1 VRQYY
6 APRSLVLKLFM
17 ITFVA
22 PFLLVTI
29 VVLIVSASLPSSV
42 AISAYQPYL
51 GTKVYDKDDQLVYEF
66 AKERRV
72 VLTNEEVP
80 EMLKAAVL
88 SIEDANFYRHSAID
102 VFGIVRAI
110 MKNIFKGKLTQGGST
125 ITQQLARNMYLTH
138 ERTMT
143 RKIKEIILAYKIE
156 FVFSKNDILRMYLN
170 QIYLGS
176 GAYGMGAAA
185 DMYFNKNVKDLT
197 VSEAAMLAGMARS
210 GTYYSPYA
218 NPEETLSR
226 RNLVLYAMAENNIIS
241 YEDYKVYSA
250 EPITVQ
256 PKRSQY
262 SELAPYF
269 FEEVRRQLVA
279 EFGSDVIFT
288 GGLNVYTTLD
298 KKLQELANEAVQVN
312 LKEISERNKYM
323 YRPLKLQNLGNPRY
337 SLKTNMILEGK
348 VIEVNDKE
356 KRVYIDMGA
365 GMRAYMSVAQKDW
378 GWDVNPLTY
387 FKAGEPIVV
396 KYRWADFDKNI
407 MEVLWEREPYTQVAF
422 VGMEPKTGYIVAQ
435 IGGADFKESQ
445 FNRVTQSKLSI
456 GSTIKP
462 LYYAAAIESR
472 QYTMASVFLDSPFV
486 WETPGGSQADWRPR
500 NYDDKFTGPL
510 TLYSALAMSINVV
523 SAKLMKEIGET
534 TAVEFMRRIGVE
546 SDMPAVP
553 SLSVGVAEISPLE
566 LARAYCTFASGGQKV
581 TPIYI
586 RKITD
591 TAGNVIKENTPQPTQ
606 VISPQLAFIMN
617 NMNRGIYEIGT
628 AAFFHGAFNLNHG
641 VISGK
646 TGTTDGPTDLWLVAY
661 TPNLLL
667 TSWIG
672 FDYKQLL
679 GAPEYGGL
687 AHGKGFSKILNEMMR
702 GKEKDA
708 WPVPEGVVSAFV
720 NRIDG
725 RLAKSGDKGVTMWF
739 FPGTQPTEYSEGG
752 DFGDISEL

>member
-1 VRQYY
+1 MRQYY
-6 APRSLVLKLFM
+6 ASSSFVFKLFAASFIAPLLIII
-17 ITFVA
+17 IT
-22 PFLLVTI
+22 
-29 VVLIVSASLPSSV
+29 VVIVSASLPSPV

-66 AKERRV
+66 AKERRI
-72 VLTNEEVP
+72 VLANEEVP

-88 SIEDANFYRHSAID
+88 SIEDSNFYRHSAID
-102 VFGIVRAI
+102 VFGIVRAMI
-110 MKNIFKGKLTQGGST
+110 KNVFKGKLTQGGST
-125 ITQQLARNMYLTH
+125 ITQQLARNMYLSH

-143 RKIKEIILAYKIE
+143 RKIKEIVLAYKIE
-156 FVFSKNDILRMYLN
+156 FVFTKDDILRMYLN

-185 DMYFNKNVKDLT
+185 DMYFNKTVKELT
-197 VSEAAMLAGMARS
+197 VSETAMLAGMARS
-210 GTYYSPYA
+210 GTFYSPYA

-226 RNLVLYAMAENNIIS
+226 RNLVLYSMVENNVIT
-241 YEDYKVYSA
+241 YDEYKTYSA
-250 EPITVQ
+250 EPIAVQ

-298 KKLQELANEAVQVN
+298 SKLQELSNKAMQIN
-312 LKEISERNKYM
+312 LKELSDRNKYS
-323 YRPLKLQNLGNPRY
+323 YRPMKLQNLGNPRY
-337 SLKTNMILEGK
+337 ALKTNMILEGK
-348 VIEVNDKE
+348 IIEINDKE
-356 KRVYIDMGA
+356 KRIYIDMGA
-365 GMRAYMSVAQKDW
+365 NMRGFMSFAQKDW

-387 FKAGEPIVV
+387 FKAGDSIVV

-407 MEVLWEREPYTQVAF
+407 MEVLWEREPYPQVAF
-422 VGMEPKTGYIVAQ
+422 VGMEPKTGYVLAQ
-435 IGGADFKESQ
+435 IGGSDFKESQ

-462 LYYAAAIESR
+462 LYYAAALESR

-486 WETPGGSQADWRPR
+486 WDTPGGSQADWRPR
-500 NYDDKFTGPL
+500 NYDEKFNGPL
-510 TLYSALAMSINVV
+510 TMYSALSLSINVV
-523 SAKLMKEIGET
+523 SAKLMKEIGPS
-534 TAVEFMRRIGVE
+534 TAVEFLRRIGVE
-546 SDMPAVP
+546 SEMPAVP
-553 SLSVGVAEISPLE
+553 ALSVGVAEISPIE
-566 LARAYCTFASGGQKV
+566 LARAYCTFANGGQKI

-591 TAGNVIKENTPQPTQ
+591 NQGNVIKENTPQPSQ
-606 VISPQLAFIMN
+606 VISPQLAFMMN
-617 NMNRGIYEIGT
+617 NMNRGIFEIGT
-628 AAFFHGAFNLNHG
+628 AAFFHSAYNLNHG
-641 VISGK
+641 VIAGK
-646 TGTTDGPTDLWLVAY
+646 TGTTDGPADLWLVAY
-661 TPNLLL
+661 TPNILL

-672 FDYKQLL
+672 FDYKQSL
-679 GAPEYGGL
+679 GAPEFGGQ
-687 AHGKGFSKILNEMMR
+687 AHGKGFAMILNEMMR

-708 WPVPEGVVSAFV
+708 WPVPDGVVSAFV

-725 RLAKSGDKGVTMWF
+725 KLAKSGDKGVTMWF